1 MEETVVNG
9 MQTMFTNIG
18 TVITEVM
25 KLLGTVTTSLLS
37 NEIFQIAMGLVFL
50 SIVIGLVFYLVA
62 KAKRKGR

>member
-1 MEETVVNG
+1 MEEAAVTG
-9 MQTMFTNIG
+9 MQAMFTNIG

-25 KLLGTVTTSLLS
+25 KLLGTVTTSLLG

-50 SIVIGLVFYLVA
+50 SIVIGLIFYLVA

>member
-1 MEETVVNG
+1 MEETVVTG
-9 MQTMFTNIG
+9 MEAMFTNIG

-25 KLLGTVTTSLLS
+25 KLLGTVTTSLLG

-50 SIVIGLVFYLVA
+50 SIIIGLVFYLVA

>member
-9 MQTMFTNIG
+9 MQAMFTNIG

-25 KLLGTVTTSLLS
+25 KLLGTVTTGLLG
-37 NEIFQIAMGLVFL
+37 NEIFQIAMGLVIL

>member
-1 MEETVVNG
+1 MEPI
-9 MQTMFTNIG
+9 FTNIF
-18 TVITEVM
+18 TVIEKFM
-25 KLLGTVTTSLLS
+25 GYLGTVTTSLLS

>member
-1 MEETVVNG
+1 MEETVVTG
-9 MQTMFTNIG
+9 MEAMFTNIG